1 MYLVEQHIIKKT
13 HKFYAECDKLS
24 FLAKNMYNA
33 SLYSVKQHFFVT
45 GEYLNYAKNYHKV
58 KDSVDYQALPAKVAN
73 QVIKLADK
81 NFISFFKLNQKQKK
95 GGYDK
100 PVRIPQFLHKTQG
113 RFVVRYERQA
123 LGRRNFKD
131 GKITLS
137 KTNIEITTKQK
148 RWADIKEVRI
158 VPKNGHYVIELVYF
172 KEEKERK
179 ADSGIYCGIDMGVNN
194 LFTVGF
200 NAPDI
205 EPFIINGRP
214 LKSINQYYNKELA
227 RLKSELEKKSK
238 SKTSKKVK
246 RLTLKRNNK
255 VKDYLHKSTTLLV
268 NQLVSAGVSTAVVGL
283 NKGWKQD
290 INIGKKNNQNFV
302 MIPHSKAIE
311 MLAYKLELE
320 GIELIVNEESYTS
333 KASFLDGDFIPV
345 YKEGDDTNHK
355 FSGYRKARGL
365 YKSKQHG
372 IINADLN
379 GAYNILRKAIP
390 TGYSNGIEGLAVTPR
405 LLDIA

>member
-1 MYLVEQHIIKKT
+1 
-13 HKFYAECDKLS
+13 
-24 FLAKNMYNA
+24 
-33 SLYSVKQHFFVT
+33 
-45 GEYLNYAKNYHKV
+45 
-58 KDSVDYQALPAKVAN
+58 
-73 QVIKLADK
+73 
-81 NFISFFKLNQKQKK
+81 
-95 GGYDK
+95 
-100 PVRIPQFLHKTQG
+100 
-113 RFVVRYERQA
+113 
-123 LGRRNFKD
+123 
-131 GKITLS
+131 
-137 KTNIEITTKQK
+137 
-148 RWADIKEVRI
+148 
-158 VPKNGHYVIELVYF
+158 
-172 KEEKERK
+172 
-179 ADSGIYCGIDMGVNN
+179 
-194 LFTVGF
+194 
-200 NAPDI
+200 
-205 EPFIINGRP
+205 
-214 LKSINQYYNKELA
+214 
-227 RLKSELEKKSK
+227 
-238 SKTSKKVK
+238 
-246 RLTLKRNNK
+246 
-255 VKDYLHKSTTLLV
+255 V

-355 FSGYRKARGL
+355 FSGYRKVRGL

-405 LLDIA
+405 LLYIA